1 MNTCTI
7 PFLDL
12 PLCCV
17 GATAKWFVGGV
28 AFFSGFA
35 HALKQHFLASGAASF
50 FIRRDCWT
58 RRANRTLAL
67 SNSKNRVIC
76 VEDMSFHLPF
86 SSVYHVT
93 LFYFHLNTLPI
104 PYTTAIQKNC
114 IFAYFNN

>member
-58 RRANRTLAL
+58 RRANRTGFEQFKKSRNL
-67 SNSKNRVIC
+67 C
-76 VEDMSFHLPF
+76 
-86 SSVYHVT
+86 
-93 LFYFHLNTLPI
+93 
-104 PYTTAIQKNC
+104 
-114 IFAYFNN
+114 